1 MLGLITMASATN
13 SMRHKRTRKGQLTS
27 SACLQC
33 RRRKT
38 KCSGGR
44 PACLRCSDRGDICT
58 YDTEEGMSRQQ
69 GLRTQLR
76 RREDQITRMRI
87 VFRVLQFES
96 DAQAAEL
103 LFRLRSKCEVEK
115 TINTKKRLLHSD
127 RRTMRAND
135 LHVTRFRNLHPNQQS
150 LAAHALIQTLSCMKT
165 RSKQL
170 LFKTELPCLNIHTIS
185 WKANCAR
192 N

>member
-1 MLGLITMASATN
+1 
-13 SMRHKRTRKGQLTS
+13 
-27 SACLQC
+27 
-33 RRRKT
+33 
-38 KCSGGR
+38 
-44 PACLRCSDRGDICT
+44 
-58 YDTEEGMSRQQ
+58 MSRQQ

-87 VFRVLQFES
+87 VFRVLQFGS

-115 TINTKKRLLHSD
+115 TINTKKRLLHRWVNSCSNITRID
-127 RRTMRAND
+127 SEQVAATEGLCERTILYN